1 MEKLII
7 TAAVN
12 GGITSRV
19 KNPNVP
25 YTPEEIA
32 ESVYQ
37 CWQAG
42 ASIAHI
48 HARDSEGRP
57 SYEFCVWKEIVERVR
72 DRCDI
77 VINLSTSGLNLPSCL
92 APEEA
97 WNHLSLCP
105 EIASFNCGS
114 VNHGAKPFIN
124 PPALAK
130 KLAEDINKYNVIPE
144 VEVYHSGVINE
155 AVSLKKEGFIKSPM
169 LFSFAM
175 GIHGGVTAE
184 CKNLM
189 NLIDNIPD
197 DSMWSAIGIGRKQ
210 LPINIHTILLGG
222 HVRTGLEDNVYY
234 KKGELATGSAQLV
247 ERVVRIS
254 RELGRDISSPDEAR
268 KAMRLNFV
276 RAVA

>member
-12 GGITSRV
+12 GGITSRE
-19 KNPNVP
+19 KKPNVP

-57 SYEFCVWKEIVERVR
+57 SYEFFVWKEIVERVR
-72 DRCDI
+72 ERCDI
-77 VINLSTSGLNLPSCL
+77 VINLSTSGLNLPSYL

-130 KLAEDINKYNVIPE
+130 KLAEDIARFNVIPE
-144 VEVYHSGVINE
+144 IEVYHSGVINE
-155 AVSLKKEGFIKSPM
+155 AVSLRREGFINSPM

-184 CKNLM
+184 CKNLI
-189 NLIDNIPD
+189 NLIDNIPG
-197 DSMWSAIGIGRKQ
+197 DSMWSAIGIGRDQ

-234 KKGELATGSAQLV
+234 RKGELATGSAQLV
-247 ERVVRIS
+247 ERIVRIS
-254 RELGRDISSPDEAR
+254 RELGRDISSPAEAR
-268 KAMRLNFV
+268 KAMGLNFE
-276 RAVA
+276 RAAA

>member
-12 GGITSRV
+12 GGITSRG

-57 SYEFCVWKEIVERVR
+57 SYEFFVWKEIVERVR
-72 DRCDI
+72 ERCDI
-77 VINLSTSGLNLPSCL
+77 VINLSTSGLNLPSHL

-130 KLAEDINKYNVIPE
+130 KLAEDIARFNVIPE
-144 VEVYHSGVINE
+144 IEVYHSGVINE
-155 AVSLKKEGFIKSPM
+155 AVSLRREGFINSPM
-169 LFSFAM
+169 LFSFAV

-184 CKNLM
+184 CKNLI
-189 NLIDNIPD
+189 NLIDNIPG
-197 DSMWSAIGIGRKQ
+197 DSMWSAIGIGRDQ

-234 KKGELATGSAQLV
+234 RKGELATGSAQLV
-247 ERVVRIS
+247 ERIVRIS
-254 RELGRDISSPDEAR
+254 RELGRDISSPAEAR
-268 KAMRLNFV
+268 KAMGLNFE
-276 RAVA
+276 RAAA